1 MHKLTKII
9 LVSMTMAVS
18 FTPVS
23 VLAASDVLFNGV
35 CGNGGGSSAVCQDSG
50 SPANPWLGSTGF
62 LFKISAFIALIAGV
76 AAVIV
81 ILISGLSFITSG
93 GDSAKAQRARGSLIG
108 ALIGLVVIVLSE
120 TIIGFVL
127 SKV

>member
-1 MHKLTKII
+1 MSKLTKII
-9 LVSMTMAVS
+9 LVTMTLIIS
-18 FTPVS
+18 LTPAS
-23 VLAASDVLFNGV
+23 ALAANDVLFNGA
-35 CGNGGGSSAVCQDSG
+35 CSGGGANSAVCQDSG
-50 SPANPWLGSTGF
+50 SSTNPWLGSNGF
-62 LFKISAFIALIAGV
+62 LFKISAFIALIAGA

-108 ALIGLVVIVLSE
+108 ALVGLVVIVLSE